1 MTEVHNFLLRR
12 ARLKRASDAWHKADA
27 SGEKPLESAEIVAA
41 GAGAAAT
48 LPRIDAAAVEPFDM
62 ASLPSIDAIAVD
74 TDVRRFLHSGVPA
87 ELTRA
92 ALRRAWM
99 SEPAIRDFVGIA
111 EPMGFQRSECDTR
124 LLSAAGDRECAG
136 CSHPGGAWHARRTR
150 RDDLRCA
157 GVRGPVVAGRN
168 WSRAG
173 RSRSESQ
180 PDV

>member
-1 MTEVHNFLLRR
+1 MTEVNNFLLRR

-48 LPRIDAAAVEPFDM
+48 PPPI
-62 ASLPSIDAIAVD
+62 
-74 TDVRRFLHSGVPA
+74 
-87 ELTRA
+87 RA
-92 ALRRAWM
+92 GG

-111 EPMGFQRSECDTR
+111 EPMGFQRSECDPR

-173 RSRSESQ
+173 RS
-180 PDV
+180 